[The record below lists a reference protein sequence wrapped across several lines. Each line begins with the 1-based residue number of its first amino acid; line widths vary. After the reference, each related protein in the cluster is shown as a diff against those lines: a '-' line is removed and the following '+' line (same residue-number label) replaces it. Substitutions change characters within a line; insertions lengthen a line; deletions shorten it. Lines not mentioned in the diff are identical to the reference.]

1 MRFWQHALFFTLTFG
16 IAAGGC
22 DCGDDP
28 GGTGTEDG
36 GGNGADGSDG
46 TDTGTNNDQDAGT
59 GNDGGGSGDGSTNG
73 DGGMMM
79 GDAGIGDGGGDLEDP
94 LSEFCTGEGTVV
106 VVGGGGECAG
116 EIAEETFQ
124 FGLCTCDTM
133 TIQSQLTIDAFD
145 STMGPYDPAMR
156 INDGH
161 LGVNGELNA
170 GGKVSIYGS
179 SFVGG
184 GGFSVGSDSL
194 VVKTAFA
201 AGTATQA
208 SASTSIGRNAFF
220 DGNVVGRYNIDGN
233 LYVPV
238 TATVSQQTLNNLMGQ
253 LIRGPIRPNSPC
265 PCGADEI
272 LDVGALTSWAA
283 MHNDNHVENVVTAT
297 TWEAGEGPDD
307 ITLPCGRYYLTGI
320 EHPRGLTIRAEGRT
334 VLFVDGD
341 MNIGGG
347 LNLEIDQDAEI
358 DLFVAGNVSV
368 QAAARLGDPAYPSR
382 VRTYVGGTED
392 IVFTASSEFGG
403 NLYAPRADVYF
414 EASATLYGALFAN
427 NVSFTGNAL
436 VHFDRAVR
444 AAGDDCE
451 EDPMPM
457 DGGVPDGAVGMDG
470 GGVPDGAV
478 GMDAGMDDGGTPV
491 DAGQDPDA
499 GTPDTGPQG
508 CMSCNECPSNLGC
521 VIPPGD
527 TMGTCTA
534 CVDDLDCCAPLSCIS
549 GVCMI
554 DL

>member
-1 MRFWQHALFFTLTFG
+1 MRLWQHALFFTLTAS
-16 IAAGGC
+16 IAVSGC

-28 GGTGTEDG
+28 GGQNGTDDG
-36 GGNGADGSDG
+36 GSGADGSNNG
-46 TDTGTNNDQDAGT
+46 QDTGTNDQDAGT
-59 GNDGGGSGDGSTNG
+59 NDGSTMGG
-73 DGGMMM
+73 DGGPS
-79 GDAGIGDGGGDLEDP
+79 DGGGDLEDP

-124 FGLCTCDTM
+124 FGLCTCETM

-145 STMGPYDPAMR
+145 STMGPYEPGMR

-184 GGFSVGSDSL
+184 GGFAVGSDSL
-194 VVKTAFA
+194 VVKTAYA

-208 SASTSIGRNAFF
+208 TASTEIGRNAFF
-220 DGNVVGRYNIDGN
+220 DGNVVGRYNIGGD

-238 TATVSQQTLNNLMGQ
+238 TATVSQQTLNNLVGQ
-253 LIRGPIRPNSPC
+253 VIRGPIQPNSPC
-265 PCGADEI
+265 PCGDDEI
-272 LDVGALTSWAA
+272 LDVAALTAWAA
-283 MHNDNHVENVVTAT
+283 THNDNEVENVVTAT
-297 TWEAGEGPDD
+297 TWQDGGGPDN
-307 ITLPCGRYYLTGI
+307 ITLPCGRYYLSEI
-320 EHPRGLTIRAEGRT
+320 EHPGGLTIRAEGRT

-341 MNIGGG
+341 MTIGGN

-358 DLFVAGNVSV
+358 DLFVAGNLSV
-368 QAAARLGDPAYPSR
+368 MAAARLGDPNYPSR

-392 IVFTASSEFGG
+392 IVFSASSEFGG
-403 NLYAPRADVYF
+403 NLYAPRADVTF
-414 EASATLYGALFAN
+414 AASAVLYGALFAN
-427 NVSFTGNAL
+427 NVAFTGNAS

-444 AAGDDCE
+444 SAGDDCE
-451 EDPMPM
+451 EDPVPM
-457 DGGVPDGAVGMDG
+457 DGGVPDGAVVMDG
-470 GGVPDGAV
+470 GVL
-478 GMDAGMDDGGTPV
+478 DGG
-491 DAGQDPDA
+491 DQDPDA
-499 GTPDTGPQG
+499 GTPDTGPEG

-521 VIPPGD
+521 VIPPGE
-527 TMGTCTA
+527 TAGTCTA
-534 CVDDLDCCAPLSCIS
+534 CVDDLDCCAPLSCLN